1 MATTTGTASSP
12 AEKAAATRKKNAVKR
27 STTAKKAAA
36 TRRETTAA
44 KQAAQ
49 ARQDIKSP
57 VLRAGKMAEKA
68 VLVPVGAAL
77 IAREE
82 VASTFDDLRTS
93 YSTRRKA
100 EQKLNRFERRGTSAV
115 KKMER
120 ELRSMVKSI
129 ETRTEPVTKNVE
141 LVTARVENVVVS
153 GRSAAAKV
161 QERITALA

>member
-1 MATTTGTASSP
+1 MATTTSTASSP
-12 AEKAAATRKKNAVKR
+12 AQKAAATRKKAAVKR

-49 ARQDIKSP
+49 AKQDIKSP
-57 VLRAGKMAEKA
+57 VVRAGRMAEKA

-77 IAREE
+77 VAREG
-82 VASTFDDLRTS
+82 VASTIDELRTS
-93 YSTRRKA
+93 YSTRRKT
-100 EQKLNRFERRGTSAV
+100 EQKLNHFERRGTSAV
-115 KKMER
+115 KRVER
-120 ELRSMVKSI
+120 ELRSVIKGI
-129 ETRTEPVTKNVE
+129 ETRTEPVAKNVE

-153 GRSAAAKV
+153 GRNAAAKV